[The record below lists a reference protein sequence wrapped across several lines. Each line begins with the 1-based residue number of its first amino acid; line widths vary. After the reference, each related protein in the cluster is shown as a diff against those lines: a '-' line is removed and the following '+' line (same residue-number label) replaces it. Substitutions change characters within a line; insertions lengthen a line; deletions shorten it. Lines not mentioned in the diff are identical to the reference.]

1 MAVLTTAVL
10 TTAVLTMAALDIVQV
25 AIKQKLDLT
34 DAFEEAAG
42 KGRDASVGLMA
53 KNRFATCLGL
63 MFKGEVTKEAI
74 GAICSAYGAGDPD
87 PREPGTFTQVQF
99 KEFALD
105 FDNLVIPPEREPTG
119 LELMSEAQRQEMTR
133 LRVAA
138 RNKKLDLTDAF
149 SEYAGTGMEA
159 NCGRMAKNRFQCAMG
174 TIFNGIDLKRDVLIA
189 ICEAYATGDPDP
201 SEEGG
206 HMKVRWKQF
215 AIDFDDFPMPLKVRV
230 RVRIRVRVRR
240 LPHAPQG

>member
-1 MAVLTTAVL
+1 MAVL

-87 PREPGTFTQVQF
+87 PRDPG
-99 KEFALD
+99 EF
-105 FDNLVIPPEREPTG
+105 
-119 LELMSEAQRQEMTR
+119 
-133 LRVAA
+133 
-138 RNKKLDLTDAF
+138 
-149 SEYAGTGMEA
+149 
-159 NCGRMAKNRFQCAMG
+159 
-174 TIFNGIDLKRDVLIA
+174 
-189 ICEAYATGDPDP
+189 
-201 SEEGG
+201 
-206 HMKVRWKQF
+206 
-215 AIDFDDFPMPLKVRV
+215 LKVELTSRSISPSSSPQPLPRV
-230 RVRIRVRVRR
+230 
-240 LPHAPQG
+240 LPRGAC